1 MKLLIIPLLLGD
13 KWGIGRKNLN
23 NGVLMLIAKNDR
35 KVLSQ
40 QGKGLEGVLPDAF
53 LSQVIRSAILPQFK
67 QGQYAQGI
75 NDGLNQIIAA
85 SKGEFDAAQV
95 EEDAFDKYIPIL
107 NGIWHLLLLYY
118 LVNSNITKMK
128 YILARINVTN

>member
-1 MKLLIIPLLLGD
+1 
-13 KWGIGRKNLN
+13 
-23 NGVLMLIAKNDR
+23 ML
-35 KVLSQ
+35 
-40 QGKGLEGVLPDAF
+40 F

-95 EEDAFDKYIPIL
+95 EEDAFDKYIPFL
-107 NGIWHLLLLYY
+107 NGIGVYCYCIIW
-118 LVNSNITKMK
+118 
-128 YILARINVTN
+128 

>member
-1 MKLLIIPLLLGD
+1 
-13 KWGIGRKNLN
+13 
-23 NGVLMLIAKNDR
+23 ML
-35 KVLSQ
+35 
-40 QGKGLEGVLPDAF
+40 F

-95 EEDAFDKYIPIL
+95 EEDAFDKVHPIL
-107 NGIWHLLLLYY
+107 NGIGIYCYCIIGEFQYHKDE
-118 LVNSNITKMK
+118 V
-128 YILARINVTN
+128 YIARINVTN